1 MGIYCVLWVVI
12 QCYFSFVA
20 QTVPVLVT
28 GSSFNWLPCPFDI
41 WHTPITVC
49 VCVCVCVCVRG
60 KVCFLPPWRLLM
72 SVIRCGWDSEWSHPA
87 FSLAS
92 ATCYYASDY
101 ERPRS
106 SWTNWTWDLPFPA
119 SPVIALQ
126 KQCPFPWLSLSA
138 SFGPRKAWWP

>member
-12 QCYFSFVA
+12 QCYLIFFCCSNC
-20 QTVPVLVT
+20 
-28 GSSFNWLPCPFDI
+28 SSFGHWELFQLAPVSL
-41 WHTPITVC
+41 WHLTHPHY
-49 VCVCVCVCVRG
+49 CVCVCVCVRG